1 MNTRVRQIRN
11 TLGLTQEDFAKKI
24 DLKRSSL
31 AGIEA
36 GAVNLTDRNIK
47 AICNTFNVNENWL
60 VSGEGEMFNTLQE
73 DKELL
78 DFVINALADKNQF
91 IKDTFLT
98 LARLDESEWAV
109 IEKIINNLKAK

>member
-1 MNTRVRQIRN
+1 MNTRVKQIRN
-11 TLGLTQEDFAKKI
+11 SIGLTQEDFAKKI

-31 AGIEA
+31 ANIES
-36 GAVNLTDRNIK
+36 GSVKLTERNIK
-47 AICNTFNVNENWL
+47 TICNTFNVNENWL

-78 DFVINALADKNQF
+78 NFVINTLADKNQF

-98 LARLDESEWAV
+98 LARLDETEWAV